1 MRVTSQH
8 WEEFLSVAERHP
20 ALITSKFNGAQ
31 GKAEGNAL
39 WTSVATKLNSLGFG
53 EKSVAEWRR
62 AVTDWK
68 SKTKAKASRLR
79 LSSSQTGGGPVDA
92 TPLTPLENKLLL
104 LMGKKGFE
112 GNERVKEMG
121 ILAPFTQP
129 TEPISIT
136 KPDSATNYDIEL
148 STVSTAIDEN
158 YEEEQ
163 GGEHDYWGKRKI
175 TYSSNYDF
183 SQNAKQLNKR
193 MKTKAIPRVAKHL
206 EDLTSESVTILK
218 NIDKNTSRI
227 ADSFEKLVNHF
238 VEKQE

>member
-31 GKAEGNAL
+31 GKAKGNAL

-53 EKSVAEWRR
+53 EKCVAEWRR

-112 GNERVKEMG
+112 GDEGVKEMG
-121 ILAPFTQP
+121 ILHHLHNPLNPLVFLSENDFDVLCLCEHWLVYNDLLQVNISNFTL
-129 TEPISIT
+129 IS
-136 KPDSATNYDIEL
+136 SYCRELTNSHGGVAIYSQSNVKLTGVNVDNFC
-148 STVSTAIDEN
+148 VSQHAEFCAAEIDE
-158 YEEEQ
+158 
-163 GGEHDYWGKRKI
+163 
-175 TYSSNYDF
+175 
-183 SQNAKQLNKR
+183 
-193 MKTKAIPRVAKHL
+193 
-206 EDLTSESVTILK
+206 
-218 NIDKNTSRI
+218 KNTVIVSVYRSSSAGDI
-227 ADSFEKLVNHF
+227 TIFKEQL
-238 VEKQE
+238 ER